1 MAKAPVTKVE
11 TVEETKVETVEETKV
26 ETVEEITEAPA
37 VNLEGVKAGTEV
49 TLSNGTVITH
59 Y

>member
-1 MAKAPVTKVE
+1 MAKPAVTKVE
-11 TVEETKVETVEETKV
+11 TVEETKGEESKV
-26 ETVEEITEAPA
+26 ETVEEVTEAPA

-49 TLSNGTVITH
+49 TLANGTVITH